1 MENELYRV
9 VWPFV
14 AIAVILADAIARFLK
29 NDPSKGDLPI
39 TPKQQRDLYGPLI
52 GYFDGKLEG
61 KLWGLWG
68 IYHTYIYNHGLKY
81 TYDIRY
87 TFIILYHFISFLS
100 KKEPGPND
108 SALLLRQ
115 QGSI

>member
-68 IYHTYIYNHGLKY
+68 GYK
-81 TYDIRY
+81 
-87 TFIILYHFISFLS
+87 FIGQYRGYPFTVFIGGDGKRDDVLFMRSTPVS
-100 KKEPGPND
+100 
-108 SALLLRQ
+108 R
-115 QGSI
+115 